1 MTRSQYT
8 RDNNTKG
15 TDTYHSMT
23 SRRGRSRRRQKSFLS
38 GAKKTATLCLCSA
51 LVFGSSAGAFYG
63 MQNLFSGSSQNSA
76 FVSSSSSLESGEVSA
91 NADFD
96 FSVANDS
103 SASNGISTNLAF
115 SDGQQISSDTPRFL
129 NTVASGTLI
138 SGAQI
143 SSGSLD
149 VSAIAET
156 ALPSVVAITNV
167 SVQEVQRYF
176 DMFGRSG
183 PWTTQLQ
190 ETKSCGSGVIIAN
203 DGTWLYM
210 VTNNHVIENAVT
222 LSVSFV
228 DDSTCEAQL
237 CGADST
243 LDLAV
248 IKVALS
254 DLSSE
259 TKDKIAVV
267 SVGNSNEMKVGNQVV
282 AIGNALG
289 YGQSVTTGII
299 SALNRTIQTGK
310 DSSGNAI
317 TSTYI
322 QTDAA
327 INPGNSGGALLNMR
341 GELIGIN
348 SAKVSS
354 SEIEGMGYAIPIS
367 SVWSTIQNLMGQS
380 GNM

>member
-1 MTRSQYT
+1 MMRSQNT
-8 RDNNTKG
+8 QDNDR
-15 TDTYHSMT
+15 TDRINSSTT
-23 SRRGRSRRRQKSFLS
+23 STRGRSRRRQQKSVLS

-51 LVFGSSAGAFYG
+51 LILGSSAGAFYG
-63 MQNLFSGSSQNSA
+63 MQNLFSGSAQNSA
-76 FVSSSSSLESGEVSA
+76 EISSSLSQNSGEVSA

-96 FSVANDS
+96 S
-103 SASNGISTNLAF
+103 SAFLSQAGIT
-115 SDGQQISSDTPRFL
+115 SDYSDTPRFL

-254 DLSSE
+254 NLSTE

>member
-1 MTRSQYT
+1 MINLQ
-8 RDNNTKG
+8 NTN
-15 TDTYHSMT
+15 DTNMDT
-23 SRRGRSRRRQKSFLS
+23 NDFSRRGRSRRRRNH
-38 GAKKTATLCLCSA
+38 ARPNTKKALALCLCSA
-51 LVFGSSAGAFYG
+51 LIFGSGAGTFYG
-63 MQNLFSGSSQNSA
+63 MKTFFASA
-76 FVSSSSSLESGEVSA
+76 DSSLNLSQAGIHS
-91 NADFD
+91 D
-96 FSVANDS
+96 FSAD
-103 SASNGISTNLAF
+103 AGTEY
-115 SDGQQISSDTPRFL
+115 SDARYSGTELPHFL

-149 VSAIAET
+149 VSSIAET
-156 ALPSVVAITNV
+156 ALPAVVAITNV

-228 DDSTCEAQL
+228 DDSTCTAQL
-237 CGADST
+237 CGADSN

-254 DLSSE
+254 DLSAE
-259 TKDKIAVV
+259 TKNKIAVV

-299 SALNRTIQTGK
+299 SALNRKIQTGR
-310 DSSGNAI
+310 DSSGNAV

>member
-1 MTRSQYT
+1 MMKSQNEKENFTANGY
-8 RDNNTKG
+8 RQ
-15 TDTYHSMT
+15 
-23 SRRGRSRRRQKSFLS
+23 RGRSRRKQNPFLL
-38 GAKKTATLCLCSA
+38 GAKKSAALCLCSA

-63 MQNLFSGSSQNSA
+63 MQHLFSGPTQESPALSEDVDSGSSRILSQAGITSDYSDDA
-76 FVSSSSSLESGEVSA
+76 E
-91 NADFD
+91 
-96 FSVANDS
+96 S
-103 SASNGISTNLAF
+103 SASDSVLSNLTR
-115 SDGQQISSDTPRFL
+115 SDSAQTATDVPHFL

-156 ALPSVVAITNV
+156 ALPSVVAITTI

-183 PWTTQLQ
+183 PWNTQLQ

-222 LSVSFV
+222 LSVSFI
-228 DDSTCEAQL
+228 DDSTCKAQL
-237 CGADST
+237 CGTDST

-267 SVGNSNEMKVGNQVV
+267 SVGNSSEMKVGNQVV

-310 DSSGNAI
+310 DSSGKAI

-367 SVWSTIQNLMGQS
+367 SVWSTIQSLMGQS

>member
-1 MTRSQYT
+1 MMKSQNENRKEIFTQNEY
-8 RDNNTKG
+8 RQ
-15 TDTYHSMT
+15 
-23 SRRGRSRRRQKSFLS
+23 RGRSRRKQKTALF
-38 GAKKTATLCLCSA
+38 GAKKTAALCLCSA

-63 MQNLFSGSSQNSA
+63 MQQLFSSPTQESSALSANVNSDFSQFLSQA
-76 FVSSSSSLESGEVSA
+76 GITSDYSDDSSSSASGNVLS
-91 NADFD
+91 DL
-96 FSVANDS
+96 
-103 SASNGISTNLAF
+103 TL
-115 SDGQQISSDTPRFL
+115 SDGAQTATDTPHFL

-156 ALPSVVAITNV
+156 ALPSVVAITNI

-183 PWTTQLQ
+183 PWNTQLQ

-228 DDSTCEAQL
+228 DDSTCKAQL

-254 DLSSE
+254 DLSTE

-267 SVGNSNEMKVGNQVV
+267 SVGNSSEMKVGNQVV

-367 SVWSTIQNLMGQS
+367 SVWSTIQSLMGQS
-380 GNM
+380 GSM